1 MQEPT
6 GPGWKRIARA
16 PGADEPSALE
26 RIMVLDPVRSTPRV
40 PEPLVG
46 RLDVLRCA
54 PLLAAAIRRLHVDGS
69 LVELER

>member
-1 MQEPT
+1 
-6 GPGWKRIARA
+6 
-16 PGADEPSALE
+16 
-26 RIMVLDPVRSTPRV
+26 MVLDPVRSTPRV